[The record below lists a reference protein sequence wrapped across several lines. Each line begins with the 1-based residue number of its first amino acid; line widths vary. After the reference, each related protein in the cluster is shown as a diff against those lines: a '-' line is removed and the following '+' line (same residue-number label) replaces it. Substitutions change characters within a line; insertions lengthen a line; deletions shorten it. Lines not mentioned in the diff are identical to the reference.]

1 MIDMKLLVKELC
13 KKRGLTLSQLADK
26 MGVSLSNLS
35 ASLNG
40 NPTLERLEDIAKN
53 LGVDV
58 YDLFQKPSE
67 TSGILGLV
75 DINGETFKIT
85 TAEEWLAVSAKVP
98 GLLNIPTYNKDSDLI
113 KDLRDFIKTGIKK
126 QDRASLFG
134 RFGTAEIFILSRA
147 PHEEY
152 DNVSD
157 EYGTDMIFTLTLVS
171 RGYTQTYSLIEY
183 GNGGDYDIDGNCG
196 MVMTIRNEIE
206 ANMDS
211 CNSCTEEYG
220 E

>member
-85 TAEEWLAVSAKVP
+85 TAEEWLAVSEKIP
-98 GLLNIPTYNKDSDLI
+98 WLLNIPTYNKDSDLI

-126 QDRASLFG
+126 KDRSSLFG

-152 DNVSD
+152 DHIAD
-157 EYGTDMIFTLTLVS
+157 RYITDIIFTLTLVS
-171 RGYTQTYSLIEY
+171 IRYTLTYSLIEY
-183 GNGGDYDIDGNCG
+183 SKDGKYDIDGDCG
-196 MVMTIRNEIE
+196 LVMTIRNEIE
-206 ANMDS
+206 AYLDS
-211 CNSCTEEYG
+211 CTSCCEEYG